1 MYKVL
6 GGNTLSVYF
15 FIELALILIG
25 TKLLG
30 YITKNLHMTNV
41 VGALVAGLILGP
53 SLLGLISQSEFIIK
67 TSELGV
73 VILMFSAGLETD
85 LYELKSAGLAS
96 LFIALLGVLFPL
108 ILGFILCNY
117 MFNLDLMQ
125 SLFVGVVL
133 TSTSV
138 SITAETLKELGKIKT
153 KAATAIMGACII
165 DDILGIILL
174 SIITSLKDNTVNIKA
189 MSIRIILFLIF
200 SLLSIKLLS
209 RFFNFL
215 CRKIYHKNR
224 MPIYALIFCL
234 LLSFISERYFKIASI
249 IGAYLAGTIISIN
262 SEAFAVKRKLG
273 VLSYLLLSP
282 IFFASIGIKTHFD
295 GLVGGLL
302 IFTLLLLLIAILTKI
317 LGCGLA
323 SKLCGY
329 SLKDSIIIGVGMVS
343 RGEVALI
350 ITNLGVSL
358 GLLSETLFSPVVLVV
373 IVTTLLTPMLLSLI
387 YKT

>member
-6 GGNTLSVYF
+6 GGNILSIYF

-67 TSELGV
+67 ASELGV
-73 VILMFSAGLETD
+73 VMLMFSAGLETD
-85 LYELKSAGLAS
+85 LYELKRAGLAS

-108 ILGFILCNY
+108 FLGFILSHY
-117 MFNLDLMQ
+117 IFNLDIMQ
-125 SLFVGVVL
+125 SLFIGVVL

-174 SIITSLKDNTVNIKA
+174 SIITSLKDNSVNVKA
-189 MSIRIILFLIF
+189 ISARIILFLVF
-200 SLLSIKLLS
+200 SLLSIKILS
-209 RFFNFL
+209 KLFNFL
-215 CRKIYHKNR
+215 CKKDYHKSR

-249 IGAYLAGTIISIN
+249 IGAYLAGTIISTN

-295 GLVGGLL
+295 GLGGSLL
-302 IFTLLLLLIAILTKI
+302 IFTLLLLLVAILTKM

-329 SLKDSIIIGVGMVS
+329 SSKDSFVIGVGMVS
-343 RGEVALI
+343 RGEIALI
-350 ITNLGVSL
+350 ITNLGVNL
-358 GLLSETLFSPVVLVV
+358 GLLSEALFSPVVLVV
-373 IVTTLLTPMLLSLI
+373 IVTTLLTPILLSLD

>member
-6 GGNTLSVYF
+6 GGNILSIYF
-15 FIELALILIG
+15 FIELALILAG

-41 VGALVAGLILGP
+41 VGALIAGLILGP
-53 SLLGLISQSEFIIK
+53 SLLGIIPQSEFIIK
-67 TSELGV
+67 ASELGV
-73 VILMFSAGLETD
+73 VMLMFSSGLETD

-96 LFIALLGVLFPL
+96 FFIALLGVLFPL
-108 ILGFILCNY
+108 SLGFILCHY
-117 MFNLDLMQ
+117 IFNLDLMQ
-125 SLFVGVVL
+125 SLFIGVVL

-174 SIITSLKDNTVNIKA
+174 SVITSLKGSTVDIKA
-189 MSIRIILFLIF
+189 ISMRIVLFLIF

-209 RFFNFL
+209 KFFNFL
-215 CRKIYHKNR
+215 CRRNYHKNR
-224 MPIYALIFCL
+224 MPIYALILCL
-234 LLSFISERYFKIASI
+234 LLSFISERYFKIAAI
-249 IGAYLAGTIISIN
+249 IGAYLSGTIISIN
-262 SEAFAVKRKLG
+262 SEAFAVKKKLG

-295 GLVGGLL
+295 GLGGSLL
-302 IFTLLLLLIAILTKI
+302 IFTLLLFLVAILTKI
-317 LGCGLA
+317 FGCGLA

-329 SLKDSIIIGVGMVS
+329 SSKDAFIIGIGMIS

-350 ITNLGVSL
+350 ITNLGVNL

-373 IVTTLLTPMLLSLI
+373 IVTTLLTPILLSLV